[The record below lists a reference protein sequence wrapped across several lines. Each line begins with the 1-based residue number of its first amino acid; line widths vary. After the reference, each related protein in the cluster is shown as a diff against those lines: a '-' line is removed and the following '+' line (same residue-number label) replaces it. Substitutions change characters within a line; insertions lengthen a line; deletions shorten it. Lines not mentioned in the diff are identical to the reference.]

1 MSKKEAVIS
10 IKGTQFVD
18 GQSDATELSVVGTL
32 KKTDK
37 GFVIEYD
44 DYESVTGGKTVIALG
59 DGALLMTRYG
69 DITTEMYFKEG
80 ERSNSEYSTPYGNMT
95 VGIYTVHLAYAEGEN
110 AVTVLLEYN
119 IDFNSGFAA
128 RNILEI
134 SVNIKN

>member
-10 IKGTQFVD
+10 IKSTQFVD

-95 VGIYTVHLAYAEGEN
+95 VGIYTVQLAYAEGEN

>member
-95 VGIYTVHLAYAEGEN
+95 VGIYTVQLAYAEGEN
-110 AVTVLLEYN
+110 AMTVLLEYN

-134 SVNIKN
+134 SVNIKD

>member
-95 VGIYTVHLAYAEGEN
+95 VGIYTVQLAYAEGEN

>member
-95 VGIYTVHLAYAEGEN
+95 VGIYTVQLAYAEGEN
-110 AVTVLLEYN
+110 AMTVLLEYN

>member
-69 DITTEMYFKEG
+69 DITTELYFKEG

-95 VGIYTVHLAYAEGEN
+95 VGIYTVQLAYAEGEN

>member
-10 IKGTQFVD
+10 IKGTQVVD

-95 VGIYTVHLAYAEGEN
+95 VGIYTVQLAYAEGEN

>member
-95 VGIYTVHLAYAEGEN
+95 VGIYTVQLAYVEGEN

-119 IDFNSGFAA
+119 IDFNSDFAA

-134 SVNIKN
+134 SVNIKD

>member
-18 GQSDATELSVVGTL
+18 GQSDATELSVVKKK

-69 DITTEMYFKEG
+69 DITTELYFKEG

-95 VGIYTVHLAYAEGEN
+95 VGIYTVQLAYAEGEN

>member
-18 GQSDATELSVVGTL
+18 EQSDATELSVVGTL

-95 VGIYTVHLAYAEGEN
+95 VGIYTVQLAYAEGEN